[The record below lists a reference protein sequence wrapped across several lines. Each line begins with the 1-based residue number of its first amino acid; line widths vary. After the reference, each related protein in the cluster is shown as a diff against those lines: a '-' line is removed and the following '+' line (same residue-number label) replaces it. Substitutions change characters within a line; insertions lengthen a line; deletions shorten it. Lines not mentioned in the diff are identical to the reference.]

1 MTRRNAPPE
10 EQKRQKAQRQLEAL
24 DYTPL
29 AARFLSGMLRAL
41 AKRPDKQVVLECF
54 RRIASEP

>member
-1 MTRRNAPPE
+1 MPRRRVPLE

-29 AARFLSGMLRAL
+29 AARFLSGVLRAL
-41 AKRPDKQVVLECF
+41 AKRPDKQVVLRCF
-54 RRIASEP
+54 RRIASEF